1 MKGVAAPAWRRDWK
15 ILINE
20 WYSNPTH
27 VTLRDS
33 PSLFPPETLG
43 LTPALAAGN
52 QGRFKINEALANI
65 SLLGGDRRVKE
76 RSLNKGDL
84 QNLGKDGVESPLTG
98 LSHPAKGT
106 GFGGHWRLPPVQPCP
121 QDVPHFPCHIIHLIT
136 TAPGIRAAPSQPSI
150 SPCWTFQTVLF
161 EMPMEVAFPGSLTAA
176 VDVFSLAELG

>member
-1 MKGVAAPAWRRDWK
+1 MLMKGVAAPAWRRDWK

-65 SLLGGDRRVKE
+65 SLLGGKE

-84 QNLGKDGVESPLTG
+84 QNLGKDGV
-98 LSHPAKGT
+98 
-106 GFGGHWRLPPVQPCP
+106 
-121 QDVPHFPCHIIHLIT
+121 
-136 TAPGIRAAPSQPSI
+136 
-150 SPCWTFQTVLF
+150 
-161 EMPMEVAFPGSLTAA
+161 
-176 VDVFSLAELG
+176 